1 MDFPENVS
9 SLILP
14 STFKSQPRATQITVV
29 RWMKFN
35 FVGGLGIAVQ
45 LCTLAILKTGMHL
58 DYSLATALAVETTLA
73 HNFLWHVRFTWPDRR
88 CLSWKETLFRFV
100 KFNLTTGAFS
110 ILGNLGLMKLLVDAA
125 HIPYLL
131 ANLLSIAC
139 CSIVNF
145 LLSDWLVFSRAGG
158 KKKMQRR
165 KKQWTPALNI
175 AKDT

>member
-1 MDFPENVS
+1 MDFPENAK

-14 STFKSQPRATQITVV
+14 PTFKSQPRALQITVV

-35 FVGGLGIAVQ
+35 FVGGLGIGVQ
-45 LCTLAILKTGMHL
+45 LCTLAILKTGLHL
-58 DYSLATALAVETTLA
+58 GYSLATVLAVETTLA

-88 CLSWKETLFRFV
+88 SLSGKETLLRLV

-110 ILGNLGLMKLLVDAA
+110 ILGNVGLMKLLVDGA

-145 LLSDWLVFSRAGG
+145 LLSDTLVFSRAEG
-158 KKKMQRR
+158 KKKMPAR
-165 KKQWTPALNI
+165 KKQLTPALKRPN
-175 AKDT
+175 AA